1 LQIVGYPENYL
12 VGTNALSYLIKEKSL
27 GTNALSYLIK
37 EKSLGT
43 NTLSYLTEEKKSYDI
58 CEWCT
63 AGKRRQKQNISI
75 VFLLTGPEV

>member
-1 LQIVGYPENYL
+1 LQIVGYPGNYL
-12 VGTNALSYLIKEKSL
+12 V
-27 GTNALSYLIK
+27 
-37 EKSLGT
+37 GT

>member
-43 NTLSYLTEEKKSYDI
+43 NTLSYLTEEKSFM
-58 CEWCT
+58 
-63 AGKRRQKQNISI
+63 AFVNGVLQ
-75 VFLLTGPEV
+75 